1 MGDVL
6 RLFITGGF
14 KKTTLLRFLVRLV
27 GKTHVPGALSCHFG
41 LLTTTD
47 CVEATGGNSGN
58 FRGVQVHSS
67 NRPPRVA
74 QDAFSDG

>member
-27 GKTHVPGALSCHFG
+27 GKTHIRGALSCHFG

-47 CVEATGGNSGN
+47 RVEANGGNSGN
-58 FRGVQVHSS
+58 LCGVQVHSS
-67 NRPPRVA
+67 NRPQRVA
-74 QDAFSDG
+74 QDAVSDW

>member
-14 KKTTLLRFLVRLV
+14 KMTTLLCFLVRLV
-27 GKTHVPGALSCHFG
+27 GKTHIRGALSCHFG

-47 CVEATGGNSGN
+47 CVAANGGNSGN
-58 FRGVQVHSS
+58 FGGGQVHSS
-67 NRPPRVA
+67 NRLQRVA
-74 QDAFSDG
+74 QDAVSDG